1 MNRRVLRLLL
11 AFAFLMPQLLTAQR
25 PGWGGQ
31 LLVPD
36 TTVQFAQRDTLALYM
51 DVYSPSEGSDTYFN
65 GQEKPTVMFVFGGGF
80 QHGSRRDM
88 RNVAYYKALC
98 DNGYRVIAIDYRLG
112 LKGYKA
118 GGAKYIAHLNKA
130 IRMAVEDAFSA
141 TAYVLEH
148 ADELGTGG
156 SGIVIAGSSAGAV
169 TALQAEWELCNGHR
183 IASVLPEG
191 FNYVGVMA
199 FSGAIFS
206 KEGTIR
212 YRKLDPCPH
221 FMCHGTADDIVPYN
235 KIRFLN
241 LNFAGTSTV
250 AKTFARNDGYCYTV
264 LRFQDRK
271 HEVAGFMTNL
281 MPREIEF
288 LENSIM
294 SHPESPVRVD
304 SIEN

>member
-25 PGWGGQ
+25 PGWGDP

-212 YRKLDPCPH
+212 YRKHDPCPH

-241 LNFAGTSTV
+241 WNFAGTSTV

-281 MPREIEF
+281 IPREIEF
-288 LENSIM
+288 LENSVM
-294 SHPESPVRVD
+294 SLPEIPVRVD